1 MKVLLY
7 NSKGNNIMKKCPICN
22 HDTKR
27 TTNGTLQTKH
37 KTSNGCKDILVENL
51 SYSQCDYCNEIFYN
65 PDDLDNYEIQLER
78 ALEKERRSENL
89 LTAKEIKAIRKKYSL
104 TQLQLELLLKIG
116 PKNVAKWETYKSNQ
130 SPTIDKLLRNMNDDY
145 CFFLKMLSRVE
156 IRDFQNIINEH
167 SFYLEN
173 ISILELISKFYP
185 DVNIRTISKDFIE
198 HVNKVVENILESEIE
213 QSNSQLRLKEA
224 V

>member
-1 MKVLLY
+1 
-7 NSKGNNIMKKCPICN
+7 MKKCPECN
-22 HDTKR
+22 HELKR
-27 TTNGTLQTKH
+27 IENGTLQTKH

-51 SYSQCDYCNEIFYN
+51 SYSKCDYCNEIFYN
-65 PDDLDNYEIQLER
+65 PDDLDNYEIQFEK
-78 ALEKERRSENL
+78 ALEKERKSENL
-89 LTAKEIKAIRKKYSL
+89 LTAKEIKAIRKKYNL

-130 SPTIDKLLRNMNDDY
+130 SKTIDKLLRNMNDDY
-145 CFFLKMLSRVE
+145 CFFLKMLSNVE
-156 IRDFQNIINEH
+156 IKDFNNIINEH

-185 DVNIRTISKDFIE
+185 DVNIKNVSKDFISYVRKVIE
-198 HVNKVVENILESEIE
+198 NLFATKVVE
-213 QSNSQLRLKEA
+213 QNSQLILKEA

>member
-1 MKVLLY
+1 
-7 NSKGNNIMKKCPICN
+7 MKKCPECN
-22 HDTKR
+22 HELKR
-27 TTNGTLQTKH
+27 IENGTLQTKY

-51 SYSQCDYCNEIFYN
+51 SYSKCNYCNEIFYN
-65 PDDLDNYEIQLER
+65 PDDLDNYEIQLEK
-78 ALEKERRSENL
+78 ALEKERRIENL
-89 LTAKEIKAIRKKYSL
+89 LTAKEIKAVRKKYNL

-130 SPTIDKLLRNMNDDY
+130 SKTIDKLLRNINEDY
-145 CFFLKMLSRVE
+145 CFFLKMLNTVE
-156 IRDFQNIINEH
+156 IKDFTNIISEH

-185 DVNIRTISKDFIE
+185 DVNIKNVSKDFISYVRQVIE
-198 HVNKVVENILESEIE
+198 SLLETKIVE
-213 QSNSQLRLKEA
+213 QNSQLVLKEA

>member
-1 MKVLLY
+1 
-7 NSKGNNIMKKCPICN
+7 MKKCPECN
-22 HDTKR
+22 HELKR
-27 TTNGTLQTKH
+27 IENGTLQTKH

-51 SYSQCDYCNEIFYN
+51 SYSKCDYCNEIFYN
-65 PDDLDNYEIQLER
+65 PDDLDNYEIQFEK
-78 ALEKERRSENL
+78 ALEKERKSENL
-89 LTAKEIKAIRKKYSL
+89 LTAKEIKAIRKKYNL

-130 SPTIDKLLRNMNDDY
+130 SKTIDKLLRNMNDDY
-145 CFFLKMLSRVE
+145 CFFLKMLSNVE
-156 IRDFQNIINEH
+156 IKDFNNIINEH

-185 DVNIRTISKDFIE
+185 DINIKNVSKDFISY
-198 HVNKVVENILESEIE
+198 VRKVIKNLLATKVVE
-213 QSNSQLRLKEA
+213 QNSQLILKEA

>member
-1 MKVLLY
+1 ME
-7 NSKGNNIMKKCPICN
+7 KCPICN
-22 HDTKR
+22 HDIQKITK
-27 TTNGTLQTKH
+27 GTLQAKH

-51 SYSQCDYCNEIFYN
+51 TYSNCDYCNEIFYN
-65 PDDLDNYEIQLER
+65 PEELTNYEIQLEK
-78 ALEKERRSENL
+78 ALEKERENEGL
-89 LTAKEIKAIRKKYSL
+89 LTAKEIKSIRKKYNL

-130 SPTIDKLLRNMNDDY
+130 SGTIDKLLRNMKDDY

-156 IRDFQNIINEH
+156 IKDFKNIINQH

-173 ISILELISKFYP
+173 IFILELITKFYP
-185 DVNIRTISKDFIE
+185 DINVFNISKDFIE
-198 HVNKVVENILESEIE
+198 YVNNVVGNLLETKIE
-213 QSNSQLRLKEA
+213 KQNSQLILKEA

>member
-1 MKVLLY
+1 
-7 NSKGNNIMKKCPICN
+7 MKKCPECN
-22 HDTKR
+22 HELKR
-27 TTNGTLQTKH
+27 IENGTLQTKH

-51 SYSQCDYCNEIFYN
+51 SYSKCDYCNEIFYN
-65 PDDLDNYEIQLER
+65 PDDLDNFEIQLKK
-78 ALEKERRSENL
+78 ALEKERKNENL
-89 LTAKEIKAIRKKYSL
+89 LTAKEIKAIRKKYNL

-130 SPTIDKLLRNMNDDY
+130 SKTIDKLLRNMNDDY
-145 CFFLKMLSRVE
+145 CFFLKMLSNVE
-156 IRDFQNIINEH
+156 IKDFNNIINEH

-185 DVNIRTISKDFIE
+185 DVNIKNVSRDFISYVRKVIE
-198 HVNKVVENILESEIE
+198 NLLATEVVE
-213 QSNSQLRLKEA
+213 QNSQLVLKEA

>member
-1 MKVLLY
+1 
-7 NSKGNNIMKKCPICN
+7 MKKCPECN
-22 HDTKR
+22 HELKR
-27 TTNGTLQTKH
+27 IENGTLQTKH

-51 SYSQCDYCNEIFYN
+51 SYSKCDYCNEIFYN
-65 PDDLDNYEIQLER
+65 PDDLDNYEIQFEK
-78 ALEKERRSENL
+78 ALEKERKSENL
-89 LTAKEIKAIRKKYSL
+89 LTAKEIKAIRKKYNL

-130 SPTIDKLLRNMNDDY
+130 SKTIDKLLRNMNDDY
-145 CFFLKMLSRVE
+145 CFFLKMLSNVE
-156 IRDFQNIINEH
+156 IKDFNNIINEH

-185 DVNIRTISKDFIE
+185 DINIKNVSKDFISYVRKVIE
-198 HVNKVVENILESEIE
+198 NLLATEVVE
-213 QSNSQLRLKEA
+213 QNSQLILKEA

>member
-1 MKVLLY
+1 
-7 NSKGNNIMKKCPICN
+7 MKKCPECN
-22 HDTKR
+22 HELKR
-27 TTNGTLQTKH
+27 VENGTLQTKH

-51 SYSQCDYCNEIFYN
+51 SYSKCDYCNEIFYN
-65 PDDLDNYEIQLER
+65 PDDLDNYEIQLEK
-78 ALEKERRSENL
+78 ALEKERKNENL
-89 LTAKEIKAIRKKYSL
+89 LTAKEIKAIRKKYNL

-130 SPTIDKLLRNMNDDY
+130 SKTIDKLLRSMNDDY
-145 CFFLKMLSRVE
+145 CFFLKMLSNVE
-156 IRDFQNIINEH
+156 IKDFNNIINEH

-185 DVNIRTISKDFIE
+185 DINIKNVSKDFISYVRKVIE
-198 HVNKVVENILESEIE
+198 NLLATEVVE
-213 QSNSQLRLKEA
+213 QNSQLILKEA

>member
-1 MKVLLY
+1 MT
-7 NSKGNNIMKKCPICN
+7 KCPICN
-22 HDTKR
+22 HELKQI
-27 TTNGTLQTKH
+27 TNGTLQSKR

-51 SYSQCDYCNEIFYN
+51 SFSKCEYCNEIFFS
-65 PDDLDNYEIQLER
+65 PEETEIYENQLEK
-78 ALEKERRSENL
+78 ALEKERKKENL
-89 LTAKEIKAIRKKYSL
+89 LTAKEIKAIRVKYGL

-130 SPTIDKLLRNMNDDY
+130 SATIDKLLRNIDEDY

-156 IRDFQNIINEH
+156 VKDFQNVISKH

-173 ISILELISKFYP
+173 ISILELITKFYP
-185 DVNIRTISKDFIE
+185 DVNIKHISRDFIE
-198 HVNKVVENILESEIE
+198 YVSKLISEILNTKIE
-213 QSNSQLRLKEA
+213 NQNSQLILRKA

>member
-1 MKVLLY
+1 
-7 NSKGNNIMKKCPICN
+7 MKKCPECN
-22 HDTKR
+22 HELKR
-27 TTNGTLQTKH
+27 IENGTLQTKH

-51 SYSQCDYCNEIFYN
+51 SYSKCDYCNEIFYN
-65 PDDLDNYEIQLER
+65 PDDLDNYEIQFEK
-78 ALEKERRSENL
+78 ALEKERKSENL
-89 LTAKEIKAIRKKYSL
+89 LTAKVIKAIRKKYNL

-130 SPTIDKLLRNMNDDY
+130 SKTIDKLLRNMNDDY
-145 CFFLKMLSRVE
+145 CFFLKMLSNVE
-156 IRDFQNIINEH
+156 IKDFNNIINEH

-185 DVNIRTISKDFIE
+185 DINIKNVSKDFISYVRKVIE
-198 HVNKVVENILESEIE
+198 NLLATEVVE
-213 QSNSQLRLKEA
+213 QNSQLILKEA

>member
-1 MKVLLY
+1 
-7 NSKGNNIMKKCPICN
+7 MKKCPECN
-22 HDTKR
+22 HELKR
-27 TTNGTLQTKH
+27 IENGTLQTKH

-51 SYSQCDYCNEIFYN
+51 SYSKCDYCNEIFYN
-65 PDDLDNYEIQLER
+65 PDDLDNYEIQFEK
-78 ALEKERRSENL
+78 ALEKERKSENL
-89 LTAKEIKAIRKKYSL
+89 LTAKEIKAIRKKYNL

-130 SPTIDKLLRNMNDDY
+130 SKTIDKLLRNMNDDY
-145 CFFLKMLSRVE
+145 CFFLKMLSNVE
-156 IRDFQNIINEH
+156 IKDFSNIINEH

-185 DVNIRTISKDFIE
+185 DINIKNVSKDFISYVRKVIE
-198 HVNKVVENILESEIE
+198 NLLATEVVE
-213 QSNSQLRLKEA
+213 QNSQLILKEA

>member
-1 MKVLLY
+1 
-7 NSKGNNIMKKCPICN
+7 MKKCPECS
-22 HDTKR
+22 HELKR
-27 TTNGTLQTKH
+27 IENGTLQTKH

-51 SYSQCDYCNEIFYN
+51 SYSKCDYCNEIFYN
-65 PDDLDNYEIQLER
+65 PDDLDNYEIQLEK
-78 ALEKERRSENL
+78 ALEKERKSENL
-89 LTAKEIKAIRKKYSL
+89 LTAKEIKAIRKKYNL

-130 SPTIDKLLRNMNDDY
+130 SKTIDKLLRNMNDDY
-145 CFFLKMLSRVE
+145 CFFLKMLSNVE
-156 IRDFQNIINEH
+156 IKDFNNIINEH

-185 DVNIRTISKDFIE
+185 DVNIKNVSRDFISYVRKVIE
-198 HVNKVVENILESEIE
+198 NLLATEVVE
-213 QSNSQLRLKEA
+213 QNSQLVLREA

>member
-1 MKVLLY
+1 
-7 NSKGNNIMKKCPICN
+7 MKKCPECN
-22 HDTKR
+22 HELKR
-27 TTNGTLQTKH
+27 IENGTLQTKH

-51 SYSQCDYCNEIFYN
+51 SYSKCDYCNEIFYN
-65 PDDLDNYEIQLER
+65 PDDLDNYEIQLEK
-78 ALEKERRSENL
+78 ALEKERKSENL
-89 LTAKEIKAIRKKYSL
+89 LTAKEIKAIRKKYNL

-130 SPTIDKLLRNMNDDY
+130 SKTIDKLLRNMNDDY
-145 CFFLKMLSRVE
+145 CFFLKMLSNVE
-156 IRDFQNIINEH
+156 IKDFNNIINEH

-185 DVNIRTISKDFIE
+185 DINIKNVSRDFISYVRKVIE
-198 HVNKVVENILESEIE
+198 NLLATEVVE
-213 QSNSQLRLKEA
+213 QNSQLILKEA

>member
-1 MKVLLY
+1 
-7 NSKGNNIMKKCPICN
+7 MKKCPECN
-22 HDTKR
+22 HELKR
-27 TTNGTLQTKH
+27 IENGTLQTKH

-51 SYSQCDYCNEIFYN
+51 SYSKCDYCNEIFYN
-65 PDDLDNYEIQLER
+65 PDDLDNYEIQFEK
-78 ALEKERRSENL
+78 ALEKERKGENL
-89 LTAKEIKAIRKKYSL
+89 LTAKEIKAIRKKYNL

-130 SPTIDKLLRNMNDDY
+130 SKTIDKLLRNMNDDY
-145 CFFLKMLSRVE
+145 CFFLKMLSNVE
-156 IRDFQNIINEH
+156 IKDFNNIINEH

-185 DVNIRTISKDFIE
+185 DINIKNVSKDFISYVRKVIE
-198 HVNKVVENILESEIE
+198 NLLATEVVE
-213 QSNSQLRLKEA
+213 QNSQLILKEA

>member
-1 MKVLLY
+1 
-7 NSKGNNIMKKCPICN
+7 MKKCPECN
-22 HDTKR
+22 HELKR
-27 TTNGTLQTKH
+27 IENGTLQTKH

-51 SYSQCDYCNEIFYN
+51 SYSKCDYCNEIFYN
-65 PDDLDNYEIQLER
+65 PGDLDNYEIQFEK
-78 ALEKERRSENL
+78 ALEKERKGENL
-89 LTAKEIKAIRKKYSL
+89 LTAKEIKAIRKKYNL

-130 SPTIDKLLRNMNDDY
+130 SKTIDKLLRNMNDDY
-145 CFFLKMLSRVE
+145 CFFLKMLSNVE
-156 IRDFQNIINEH
+156 IKDFSNIINEH

-185 DVNIRTISKDFIE
+185 DINIKNVSKDFISYVRKVIE
-198 HVNKVVENILESEIE
+198 NLLATEVVE
-213 QSNSQLRLKEA
+213 QNSQLILKEA

>member
-1 MKVLLY
+1 
-7 NSKGNNIMKKCPICN
+7 MKKCPECN
-22 HDTKR
+22 HELKR
-27 TTNGTLQTKH
+27 IENGTLQTKH

-51 SYSQCDYCNEIFYN
+51 SYPKCDYCNEIIYN
-65 PDDLDNYEIQLER
+65 PDDLDNFEIQLKK
-78 ALEKERRSENL
+78 ALEKERKNENL
-89 LTAKEIKAIRKKYSL
+89 LTAKEIKAIRKKYNL

-130 SPTIDKLLRNMNDDY
+130 SKTIDKLLRNMNDDY
-145 CFFLKMLSRVE
+145 CFFLKMLSNVE
-156 IRDFQNIINEH
+156 IKDFNNIINEH

-185 DVNIRTISKDFIE
+185 DVNIKNVSRDFISYVRKVIE
-198 HVNKVVENILESEIE
+198 NLLATEVVE
-213 QSNSQLRLKEA
+213 QNSQLVLKEA

>member
-1 MKVLLY
+1 
-7 NSKGNNIMKKCPICN
+7 MKKCPECN
-22 HDTKR
+22 HELKR
-27 TTNGTLQTKH
+27 IENGTLQTKH

-51 SYSQCDYCNEIFYN
+51 SYSKCDYCNEIFYN
-65 PDDLDNYEIQLER
+65 PDDLDNYEIQFEK
-78 ALEKERRSENL
+78 ALEKERKSENL
-89 LTAKEIKAIRKKYSL
+89 LTAREIKAIRKKYNL

-130 SPTIDKLLRNMNDDY
+130 SKTIDKLLRNMNDDY
-145 CFFLKMLSRVE
+145 CFFLKMLSNVE
-156 IRDFQNIINEH
+156 IKDFSNIINEH

-185 DVNIRTISKDFIE
+185 DVNIKNVSRDFISYVRKVIE
-198 HVNKVVENILESEIE
+198 NLLATKVVE
-213 QSNSQLRLKEA
+213 QNSQLILKEA

>member
-1 MKVLLY
+1 
-7 NSKGNNIMKKCPICN
+7 MKKCPECN
-22 HDTKR
+22 HELKR
-27 TTNGTLQTKH
+27 IENGTLQTKH

-51 SYSQCDYCNEIFYN
+51 SYSKCDYCNEIFYN
-65 PDDLDNYEIQLER
+65 PDDLDNYEIQFEK
-78 ALEKERRSENL
+78 ALEKERKSENL
-89 LTAKEIKAIRKKYSL
+89 LTAKEIKAIRKKQNL

-130 SPTIDKLLRNMNDDY
+130 SKTIDKLLRNMNDDY
-145 CFFLKMLSRVE
+145 CFFLKMLSNVE
-156 IRDFQNIINEH
+156 IKDFNNIINEH

-185 DVNIRTISKDFIE
+185 DINIKNVSKDFISYVRKVIE
-198 HVNKVVENILESEIE
+198 NLLATEVVE
-213 QSNSQLRLKEA
+213 QNSQLILKEA